1 MSSLRVRSGP
11 ARRTR
16 SWSRPATA
24 PSTARRRTRLAWQWC
39 PISPPQSSG
48 LCGRNSGGR
57 LRGDM
62 EPPPAGSGA
71 CALALLALL
80 LPSTLP
86 AQHTRP
92 PAAPK
97 GTISVGATIH
107 DSLARRDVL
116 LTAESTYA
124 QEWRLAGTTGQIV
137 TIDLA
142 SEAFDAFVFLLGPG
156 LEKPLQDDD
165 SGGAHR
171 PGRLQPLRRRSAR
184 AGAAG
189 GGPDSRTLG
198 PRRCGRAHRRS
209 RRRRARSAGR
219 VPPADPVQRGRP
231 LPVADD

>member
-1 MSSLRVRSGP
+1 
-11 ARRTR
+11 
-16 SWSRPATA
+16 
-24 PSTARRRTRLAWQWC
+24 
-39 PISPPQSSG
+39 
-48 LCGRNSGGR
+48 
-57 LRGDM
+57 M

-165 SGGAHR
+165 SGDAFVFLLG
-171 PGRLQPLRRRSAR
+171 PGLEKPLQDDDSGGRCNARLTVRLPRTGDYTIVVTSSEKFATGRFALAVA
-184 AGAAG
+184 AGAK
-189 GGPDSRTLG
+189 PKSLSPC
-198 PRRCGRAHRRS
+198 PR
-209 RRRRARSAGR
+209 
-219 VPPADPVQRGRP
+219 
-231 LPVADD
+231 